1 MTLLKKLTEGIVDRD
16 LSKEGQ
22 ALRSKWESTGLLE
35 GLRDET
41 QKNGMAVLL
50 ENQAKQLL

>member
-22 ALRSKWESTGLLE
+22 ALRSKWEALVYS
-35 GLRDET
+35 
-41 QKNGMAVLL
+41 KVLIA
-50 ENQAKQLL
+50 NH